1 MDTKKELTQAK
12 GGTLRTSFFA
22 FTTTRPVS
30 IIMVMIAVVVF
41 GLVSYQR
48 LSLNLMP
55 EISYPTLTVRTQY
68 PGTAPEE
75 VETVV
80 SRPVEQA
87 LGVVSG
93 LVSISSISKAGVSD
107 VVLEFEWDT
116 DLNDAISQIREK
128 LDRLYFP
135 KEIKRPLIL
144 RYDPSLDPILRLA
157 LYGGEDLFMMRLLA
171 EQEVERE
178 LEKLP
183 GVAAVRVKG
192 GLEEEVVVELE
203 EGKLTTM
210 NFGLDRVSN
219 RLAEENI
226 NMAGGRLREGDTEY
240 LVRTLNEFATLEE
253 IEDLAVADKG
263 GATVRVSDLGRV
275 YHGHKERE
283 VITRVDGKESVEI
296 EIYKEADANVVSVAE
311 GINRIIYG
319 TAAQRKFVEE
329 MKARD
334 QAKQDGGKTNRAE
347 TNRMTNFISCRLPEG
362 HHIRTLF
369 DQSVFIKKSIE
380 EVRNTAIIGG
390 LLAVIVLFIFLRSVP
405 STLIVSL
412 AIPVS
417 IVATFAPM
425 YLFGVS
431 LNIMS
436 LGGLALGVGM
446 LVDSSIVVLES
457 IFRCRKDGDG
467 AAQAAVRGTGEVGGA
482 VLASTLTTIAVF
494 FPIVFV
500 EGIAGQIFGDM
511 ALTVVFSLLA
521 SLLVAL
527 FVIPMLASRQIDTG
541 GTPINYRSFLKPSI
555 GRNFTEL
562 KALVEN
568 SSGSGAKF
576 KSASAGWLK
585 ILLKETW
592 TLLCKILLVFATLV
606 VVLLKGAVLIL
617 AALPLWITAFIYKKA
632 TLKLGTFSFGSAPF
646 GLGIFDRLCPKILSF
661 HAPGTALESKEFLSR
676 RLKKGRIIRK
686 VTKWVFLFTPSSLYY
701 ILRLLLGL
709 VLEIISNLLVTAGL
723 ALAILISG
731 AVSLVALLLLPVVLP
746 FLALFNI
753 LYSAAESVYPRIVG
767 WALTNRMVVA
777 SGSLALFL
785 YCIYG
790 LVPGL
795 GSELIPEVHQ
805 GEFEIQARLPV
816 GTPLARTDEYLSAI
830 ESRVAADPEVTDI
843 STIVGVEKSSNPTSE
858 EGEHTGRLRVKVA
871 GNGPV
876 AEIEERVIA
885 RSRKT
890 LDEIPDLQAK
900 VMRPAIFSF
909 KTPVEVEIH
918 GYDLAALRKTSEK
931 AVERLSD
938 INGLYDLRSNIQ
950 PGNPEIMINY
960 DRDQLARHELG
971 IKDVAELV
979 RGKVYGVVPTR
990 FSRQERKIDVRVKV
1004 CEEDK
1009 SDVADLARLVVNP
1022 DEQVPLPLSAVA
1034 SLSVDEGPN
1043 EIRRIDQQRSALI
1056 TGNVSGT
1063 DLGSVGA
1070 EIEKR
1075 MATLEMPVDFSWSVS
1090 GQSREME
1097 LASRSL
1103 LFALLLAIFLVYV
1116 VMASQ
1121 FESLI
1126 HPFVIIF
1133 SIPLA
1138 LIGVVFALRFTSTA
1152 LSVVVFIGLIML
1164 AGIVVNNA
1172 IVLVDYIN
1180 HLRRNRGLSKREAI
1194 VRAGSVRLRP
1204 ILMTTATTVLGLLPM
1219 ALGLGEGAEI
1229 RTPMAL
1235 TVIAGLLSAT
1245 VLTLVVIPVVYDLM
1259 DWRD

>member
-1 MDTKKELTQAK
+1 MDTNEKVTQPK
-12 GGTLRTSFFA
+12 GEMLRTSFFA

-55 EISYPTLTVRTQY
+55 EISYPTLTVRTEY

-116 DLNDAISQIREK
+116 DLNDAISQVREK

-135 KEIKRPLIL
+135 EDVKRPLIL
-144 RYDPSLDPILRLA
+144 RYDPSLDPIVRLA
-157 LYGGEDLFMMRLLA
+157 LYGSEDLYMMRLLA
-171 EQEVERE
+171 EHEVERE

-203 EGKLTTM
+203 EGKLSAM
-210 NFGLDRVSN
+210 NFGLDKVSD

-240 LVRTLNEFATLEE
+240 LVRTLNEFATLDE
-253 IEDLAVADKG
+253 IEDLAI
-263 GATVRVSDLGRV
+263 ATIGSATLRISDLGRV
-275 YHGHKERE
+275 YQGHKERE

-311 GINRIIYG
+311 QIDRIIHG
-319 TAAQRKFVEE
+319 TAAQRKFVEQLKPE
-329 MKARD
+329 D
-334 QAKQDGGKTNRAE
+334 QAEPGEVKNGDTKN
-347 TNRMTNFISCRLPEG
+347 NKMTNFISYRLPEG
-362 HHIRTLF
+362 LKIRTLF

-380 EVRNTAIIGG
+380 EVRN
-390 LLAVIVLFIFLRSVP
+390 
-405 STLIVSL
+405 LIVSL

-417 IVATFAPM
+417 IIATFAPM

-457 IFRCRKDGDG
+457 IFRCRKEGDQ
-467 AAQAAVRGTGEVGGA
+467 AVKAAVRGTGEVGGA
-482 VLASTLTTIAVF
+482 VVASTLTTIAVF

-541 GTPINYRSFLKPSI
+541 GTPINYKSLLKPAI
-555 GRNFTEL
+555 TRNFTEL
-562 KALVEN
+562 KNLVEN
-568 SSGSGAKF
+568 SRGPGAKTGAAV
-576 KSASAGWLK
+576 KGWSK
-585 ILLKETW
+585 ILLLETW
-592 TLLCKILLVFATLV
+592 ALLYKIVLTLTTLAV
-606 VVLLKGAVLIL
+606 AAIKGAALVL
-617 AALPLWITAFIYKKA
+617 AALPLWIVACIHRKSAQQVKNFSGDSALFSLAF
-632 TLKLGTFSFGSAPF
+632 
-646 GLGIFDRLCPKILSF
+646 FDRLCPGIISF
-661 HAPGTALESKEFLSR
+661 HAPGAALESKDFLSK
-676 RLKKGRIIRK
+676 RLARGGIIRK
-686 VTKWVFLFTPSSLYY
+686 ISSWVFLFTPSSLYY
-701 ILRLLLGL
+701 IIRLLLGL
-709 VLEIISNLLVTAGL
+709 ALETFSKLLITGSLIL
-723 ALAILISG
+723 AVLISG
-731 AVSLVALLLLPVVLP
+731 LVSLLALILLPVIVP
-746 FLALFNI
+746 FMTVFNI
-753 LYSAAESVYPRIVG
+753 IYSAVESVYPRIIG
-767 WALTNRMVVA
+767 WALANRMVVA

-785 YCIYG
+785 YCVYG

-795 GSELIPEVHQ
+795 GRELIPEVHQ

-816 GTPLARTDEYLSAI
+816 GTPLARTDKYLSAI
-830 ESRVAADPEVTDI
+830 ERRIAGDAEITDI
-843 STIVGVEKSSNPTSE
+843 STIVGVEKSSNPTSD

-871 GNGPV
+871 GEGSV
-876 AEIEERVIA
+876 AGTEERVIA
-885 RSRKT
+885 RARKT
-890 LDEIPDLQAK
+890 LAEIPDLSAK
-900 VMRPAIFSF
+900 IMRPAIFSF

-918 GYDLAALRKTSEK
+918 GYDLATLRKVSEQ
-931 AVERLSD
+931 AVNRLSD
-938 INGLYDLRSNIQ
+938 IKGLYDLRSNIQ

-960 DRDQLARHELG
+960 DRDQLARHDLG
-971 IKDVAELV
+971 IRDVAELV

-990 FSRQERKIDVRVKV
+990 FSKQERRIDVRVKV
-1004 CEEDK
+1004 REQDK
-1009 SDVADLARLVVNP
+1009 SDVSSLGRLVVNP
-1022 DEQVPLPLSAVA
+1022 GEQVQLPLSAVA
-1034 SLSVDEGPN
+1034 SLRVDEGPN

-1056 TGNVSGT
+1056 TANVAGT
-1063 DLGSVGA
+1063 DLGSAAA

-1075 MATLEMPVDFSWSVS
+1075 MANLEIPPDFSWSVS

-1180 HLRRNRGLSKREAI
+1180 HLRRNTGLGKREAI

-1235 TVIAGLLSAT
+1235 TVIAGLISAT

-1259 DWRD
+1259 DWRE